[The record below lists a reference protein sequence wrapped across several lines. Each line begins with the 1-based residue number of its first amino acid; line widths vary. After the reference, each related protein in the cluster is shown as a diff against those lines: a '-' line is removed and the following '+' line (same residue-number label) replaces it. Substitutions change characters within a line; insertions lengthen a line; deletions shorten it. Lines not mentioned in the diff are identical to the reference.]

1 MATILYRNIQYIH
14 YDCHVF
20 VPLVA
25 DLPPDLFTVI
35 IVIMSP
41 YPAGSYM
48 RWL

>member
-1 MATILYRNIQYIH
+1 MATILYRNIQCIH

-25 DLPPDLFTVI
+25 DLPPDFLF

-41 YPAGSYM
+41 HPARSYM